1 MAAGR
6 YRFHCTDGVNVEV
19 DGAGKRAPNE
29 GYIRGFADRAA
40 RAVMERYGPGLDWS
54 DWFVDV
60 HDANG
65 RRVMTLAFE

>member
-19 DGAGKRAPNE
+19 DGVGKRAPNE

-40 RAVMERYGPGLDWS
+40 CAVMERHGPGLD
-54 DWFVDV
+54 
-60 HDANG
+60 
-65 RRVMTLAFE
+65 